1 MPFDPYAYAES
12 TGAPAAGTSAP
23 AKAFDPYA
31 YAAGNAQPKA
41 TKQSTPP
48 SGMTEEDLAKG
59 IKSVYEYT
67 KGGLEGAANAVT
79 GMVRAPLGAAAGLAA
94 IPFHAMGAIKQ
105 EPADIQKSWED
116 FLSFDPTE
124 AKAKS
129 AEQGVGEALSYLSP
143 GKYKD
148 IAENIAAK
156 APAGQDTSFGAGF
169 QSRFGIPVPG
179 VTAQNPEGIVKVNPD
194 EQAETSNIINYAALP
209 FLALKGK
216 GAAVEAPKAA
226 SNVTPKVEPVSNVEP
241 INLEPTKT
249 TKVPE
254 PEEQTPAQNKQA
266 IEDRQEI
273 LQRVGITSARQSALE
288 NNRFDAAVDYQ
299 TTKAKN
305 EEASQA
311 ADEQFQHEKNA
322 LVNTTGNLVKN
333 VGGTLGMDQR
343 SILQRGKAIDAPFN
357 SLSQWFS
364 QREKELYSAAQE
376 KSDQLAENGNPG
388 AYTSLESVDKLLND
402 PTFQN
407 TLLAK
412 NQQGLLGSIQS
423 QLKVFKQ
430 NNPNGFTPAA
440 AEQVRQWLNQIWS
453 PDNRGPIKQV
463 KSAIDNDVMQTAGDD
478 FYTAARN
485 MHTLKNQT
493 LDNPKWSNLF
503 DKDPFTPQ
511 NRPVPFEK
519 IPDKLS
525 SLSVDQIT
533 DLMDTLKNKMP
544 EPLQEQ
550 ATSALGHI
558 KGHFVNQLLETGSET
573 RSGNPRELW
582 DADGVNNFLDN
593 NSATLEAIFKEDPT
607 AMKTIND
614 IRDAGNILKV
624 DSRYP
629 GAAAQSLQLTKR
641 GIGAYLTKKGMQATG
656 AAIGSS
662 FGPGGAGA
670 GVMAGEFLGEGAAAK
685 MAAKQTLNAWK
696 KRVKDIGPP

>member
-1 MPFDPYAYAES
+1 MSFDPYAYAES
-12 TGAPAAGTSAP
+12 TSAPAAGTSAP
-23 AKAFDPYA
+23 AKTFDPYA
-31 YAAGNAQPKA
+31 YASGNAQPKA
-41 TKQSTPP
+41 TKQATPP
-48 SGMTEEDLAKG
+48 GMTEEDLAKG
-59 IKSVYEYT
+59 IKSGYEYT
-67 KGGLEGAANAVT
+67 KGGLEGAANAIT
-79 GMVRAPLGAAAGLAA
+79 GMVRAPLGAAAGLVA
-94 IPFHAMGAIKQ
+94 IPLHAMGAIKQ
-105 EPADIQKSWED
+105 EPADVQKSWED
-116 FLSFDPTE
+116 FLAFDPAD

-129 AEQGVGEALSYLSP
+129 AEQGAGKALSYLSP

-156 APAGQDTSFGAGF
+156 APAGQDTSLGAGF

-179 VTAQNPEGIVKVNPD
+179 VTADNPEGVVKVNPD
-194 EQAETSNIINYAALP
+194 EQAETSNVLNYAALP
-209 FLALKGK
+209 FLTPKGK
-216 GAAVEAPKAA
+216 AAAQSAKAT
-226 SNVTPKVEPVSNVEP
+226 SNAAPKVEPISKVEP

-249 TKVPE
+249 TKAPE

-266 IEDRQEI
+266 TEDRQAI
-273 LQRVGITSARQSALE
+273 LQRVGVTSARQSALE

-305 EEASQA
+305 EDASQA

-322 LVNTTGNLVKN
+322 LVNTTGNLVKD

-357 SLSQWFS
+357 SLSQWFT

-376 KSDQLAENGNPG
+376 KSDQLAEHGNPG

-453 PDNRGPIKQV
+453 PDNRGPIKQI

-544 EPLQEQ
+544 GPLQEQ
-550 ATSALGHI
+550 ANSALGHI

-593 NSATLEAIFKEDPT
+593 NSATLEAIFKEDLK

-641 GIGAYLTKKGMQATG
+641 GIGAYLTKRGMQATG

-696 KRVKDIGPP
+696 KRVKDIGPK

>member
-1 MPFDPYAYAES
+1 MAFDPYAYAES
-12 TGAPAAGTSAP
+12 TAPSESTSAP
-23 AKAFDPYA
+23 AQPFDPYA
-31 YAAGNAQPKA
+31 YVAGEKQPD
-41 TKQSTPP
+41 TKTTPK
-48 SGMTEEDLAKG
+48 GVTEADLAKG
-59 IKSVYEYT
+59 LKTGYEYL
-67 KGGLEGAANAVT
+67 KGGSEGVANILT
-79 GMVRAPLGAAAGLAA
+79 GIARAPLGSAAGLAA
-94 IPFHAMGAIKQ
+94 IPLHAMGVISQ
-105 EPADIQKSWED
+105 EPKDVQKSWED
-116 FLSFDPTE
+116 FFAFEPKTE
-124 AKAKS
+124 KEKAA
-129 AEQGVGEALSYLSP
+129 AEAVGNAASYLIP

-156 APAGQDTSFGAGF
+156 TPAGADTTMGAGF

-179 VTAQNPEGIVKVNPD
+179 VNEKNPEGIVKVNPE
-194 EQAETSNIINYAALP
+194 EQAETANVLNYAVMP
-209 FLALKGK
+209 FLAPKGRINAEIPK
-216 GAAVEAPKAA
+216 SEAPNVSEAPKAE
-226 SNVTPKVEPVSNVEP
+226 TPSEP
-241 INLEPTKT
+241 INLEPTPIK
-249 TKVPE
+249 KPIIEME
-254 PEEQTPAQNKQA
+254 PEEQTPSQQKQA
-266 IEDRQEI
+266 VEERQSI
-273 LQRVGITSARQSALE
+273 LRRVGITNARQSALE

-322 LVNTTGNLVKN
+322 LVNTAGNLVKD

-343 SILQRGKAIDAPFN
+343 SILQRGKVIDAPFD
-357 SLSQWFS
+357 SLNRWFS
-364 QREKELYSAAQE
+364 EREKQLYSEAQKRSDELAAH
-376 KSDQLAENGNPG
+376 GNPQ
-388 AYTSLESVDKLLND
+388 AYTQLPSVENLIND

-412 NQQGLLGSIQS
+412 NQQGLLHSINS
-423 QLKVFKQ
+423 QLKVFRQ

-453 PDNRGPIKQV
+453 PDTKGAIKQL
-463 KSAIDNDVMQTAGDD
+463 KSAIDNDVMQTAGEDL
-478 FYTAARN
+478 YGAARQ

-533 DLMDTLKNKMP
+533 DLMDTLRNKMP
-544 EPLQEQ
+544 EPLKGQ
-550 ATSALGHI
+550 ANAAIGNI
-558 KGHFVNQLLETGSET
+558 KGHFINQLLETGSET

-582 DADGVNNFLDN
+582 DADGVNTFLDN
-593 NSATLEAIFKEDPT
+593 NAATLDAIFKDDPKV
-607 AMKTIND
+607 MEKIKD

-624 DSRYP
+624 DARYP

-641 GIGAYLTKKGMQATG
+641 GIGSYLTKRGAQATG

-662 FGPGGAGA
+662 FGLGGAGA
-670 GVMAGEFLGEGAAAK
+670 GAMAGEFLGESAAAK
-685 MAAKQTLNAWK
+685 LAAKQTLNAWK
-696 KRVKDIGPP
+696 KRVKEIGP